1 MALKEIK
8 ETKEIKA
15 ILKDIIENDSEKL
28 IQYWIDLFDDDEKD
42 EEYRYYDDFLGFF
55 EECVESGLDIHSDEA
70 EALMHF
76 LKKLIE
82 IKGEEKF
89 FNFKTS
95 VYTCYLKFP
104 ILKVLEEKN
113 MFTFDIG
120 FKLTSFF
127 EGLTSRIIIDLL
139 NQNREIQQKSM
150 EELEEREAPI
160 SEIWQGVIMV
170 SIVGTLDSNRVL
182 KIIDKV
188 LERLEKSDIN
198 HVVVDIGAIYDVN
211 SEVSRQIIKLN
222 NAVHFM
228 GSSVYLTGI
237 TPAIAKGLTHLDINL
252 GDVKTFATT
261 KKAME
266 HILGS

>member
-1 MALKEIK
+1 MEVKD
-8 ETKEIKA
+8 
-15 ILKDIIENDSEKL
+15 ILKNIIENDSERL
-28 IQYWIDLFDDDEKD
+28 IQYWIDLFDNEQKD

-55 EECVESGLDIHSDEA
+55 EECVESNLNVHSDEA
-70 EALMHF
+70 EAMKHF

-82 IKGEEKF
+82 IKGENEF
-89 FNFKTS
+89 FNFKDS

-104 ILKVLEEKN
+104 ILKVMEEEN
-113 MFTFDIG
+113 IFN
-120 FKLTSFF
+120 FKAVSKITAFFESLTSK
-127 EGLTSRIIIDLL
+127 IIIELL
-139 NQNREIQQKSM
+139 QQNREMQEVAIN
-150 EELEEREAPI
+150 ELEEREAPI
-160 SEIWQGVIMV
+160 SEIWESVIMV

-198 HVVVDIGAIYDVN
+198 HVLLDIGAIYDVN

-228 GSSVYLTGI
+228 GANIYLTGI

-252 GDVKTFATT
+252 GDVKTFSTT

-266 HILGS
+266 YILGD